1 MHSTRMSNSPL
12 LASYIA
18 TPIRSCSSLM
28 ITMYTYAI
36 LQCHTCIANI
46 QHTPQ
51 VALLL
56 TSADLKPPKSQGL
69 ACQRALVLLLH
80 IPHILIRDTD
90 VGEHVQRKEHNAM
103 AIIYVHPTSKYSPHL
118 NTKITYS
125 IGCRYLM
132 GSRLSNNCSS

>member
-12 LASYIA
+12 LVSYVA
-18 TPIRSCSSLM
+18 TLLDQLPH
-28 ITMYTYAI
+28 YHYAYI
-36 LQCHTCIANI
+36 GNTLVSCIANI
-46 QHTPQ
+46 HHTPQ

-69 ACQRALVLLLH
+69 AHQRASVLLLH

-90 VGEHVQRKEHNAM
+90 VGEHVQREEHIAM
-103 AIIYVHPTSKYSPHL
+103 AKYIWHASNSQQL
-118 NTKITYS
+118 NTKITNS

-132 GSRLSNNCSS
+132 GSHLSNNCSS